1 MPTVDP
7 NDIEIYY
14 EERGRGD
21 PALLLMGL
29 GADGA
34 LAAEHV
40 GAYQDHFR
48 CIVVDARGTGRSA
61 KPDGPYSVPM
71 MARDTAA
78 VIDALRLPPA
88 HVLGISLG
96 GCIAQELALTRPE
109 QVRSL
114 TLVSSFAK
122 ADAYTARVVAALEG
136 AARRLPSTDFIRLMQ
151 LWLFSPAYH
160 ENHMDDLLRREAQA
174 KAHRY
179 PTPLHALLAQCEA
192 CLAHDTLDRL
202 GAVRAPTLVTA
213 GDADA
218 ITPVHCAQKLVHEI
232 PNAHLTVFAGA
243 GHCHHWERLDEF
255 NAKTVAFMKAH

>member
-1 MPTVDP
+1 MPTVDA

-21 PALLLMGL
+21 PAVLLMGL
-29 GADGA
+29 GADGS

-40 GAYQDHFR
+40 AAYQDHFR
-48 CIVVDARGTGRSA
+48 CIVLDGRGTGRSA
-61 KPDGPYSVPM
+61 KPDAPYSVPM
-71 MARDTAA
+71 MARDTAGLM
-78 VIDALRLPPA
+78 DALGLPSA

-96 GCIAQELALTRPE
+96 GCIAQELALARPD

-122 ADAYTARVVAALEG
+122 ADAYTARVVGALEA
-136 AARRLPSTDFIRLMQ
+136 AARRLPASDFIRLMQ

-160 ENHMDDLLRREAQA
+160 EGHMDDLLRREAQA
-174 KAHRY
+174 KAHPH
-179 PTPLHALLAQCEA
+179 PTPLHALLAQCDA

-202 GAVRAPTLVTA
+202 AAVQAPTLVTA

-218 ITPVHCAQKLVHEI
+218 VTPMHCAQTLADEI
-232 PNAHLTVFAGA
+232 PNAALTVFAGA
-243 GHCHHWERLDEF
+243 GHCHHWERLAEF
-255 NAKTVAFMKAH
+255 NARTIAFMKDH